1 MLWIGVATIFIITT
15 TIIIIA
21 PAGYLEGTKIIDVDG
36 IFVMHLVGSAHV
48 VHDGVQGAED
58 KTQVPFQVTL
68 ALCGVQLLHSLL
80 RAHTYR
86 VVSYHY
92 QPGHQHW

>member
-1 MLWIGVATIFIITT
+1 
-15 TIIIIA
+15 
-21 PAGYLEGTKIIDVDG
+21 
-36 IFVMHLVGSAHV
+36 MHLVGSAHV

-58 KTQVPFQVTL
+58 KTQVPFEVTL